1 MHDLTQ
7 IERPH
12 CDVSTRSGDAR
23 LASSHLTVPAYSHDW
38 QGGPSERFDNVA
50 PCPAE
55 LTDRECTILQLLS
68 RGFSNKEAA
77 KMLGISPE
85 TVKSHVKNIFQKLA
99 VDRRAQAVSRGLGL
113 GVISAC

>member
-1 MHDLTQ
+1 MQDLTQ
-7 IERPH
+7 IERH
-12 CDVSTRSGDAR
+12 HSRRATLHGEDGLS
-23 LASSHLTVPAYSHDW
+23 PALRAAAHGRDW
-38 QGGPSERFDNVA
+38 QVGLSKASDQTA

-55 LTDRECTILQLLS
+55 LTDRECAILQMLS

>member
-1 MHDLTQ
+1 MAQIDL
-7 IERPH
+7 PH
-12 CDVSTRSGDAR
+12 RELAR
-23 LASSHLTVPAYSHDW
+23 LYGDTGVASPALRADAYSQDW
-38 QGGPSERFDNVA
+38 LSRSPELFDA
-50 PCPAE
+50 LPPCPGE

-68 RGFSNKEAA
+68 RGCSNKEAA